1 MERMRGSSGVF
12 GRFWATDFGSWTS
25 TPWCRRGAVTMKM
38 TRSTSMTSTR
48 GVTLMSEKAFAS
60 SSSLKATCRPALG
73 EVALGQVHELE
84 LEVAHLG
91 ARRAHLPAEVVVRDE
106 RGHRGDE
113 AGGGVDEGFRDA
125 RRHDDDRRRAL
136 LGDLLERDH
145 DAHDGSEEAD
155 ERRGRG
161 GGGEERHPAPET
173 RRLDPCRALERAA
186 GVETTR
192 LGRGMSFLATTASA
206 TPFIGLFG
214 TVMGI
219 MIAFQQIA
227 QKGSTSIVVVAPGI
241 AEALINTAAGL
252 VAAVPALI
260 AYNNFGGKM
269 RAVRAEM
276 RDFALEFMNLAERHF
291 T

>member
-1 MERMRGSSGVF
+1 MTETGGSNIVQLFTSAGPTAKAVLLVLAFFSLVSWAIIIGRMWSFSRAASDSRAFLNHFRKSRKFADVLGICDKCESSPLVGIFRAGYAELDQQVKD
-12 GRFWATDFGSWTS
+12 GR
-25 TPWCRRGAVTMKM
+25 
-38 TRSTSMTSTR
+38 
-48 GVTLMSEKAFAS
+48 
-60 SSSLKATCRPALG
+60 
-73 EVALGQVHELE
+73 EVA
-84 LEVAHLG
+84 
-91 ARRAHLPAEVVVRDE
+91 PADT
-106 RGHRGDE
+106 
-113 AGGGVDEGFRDA
+113 
-125 RRHDDDRRRAL
+125 
-136 LGDLLERDH
+136 
-145 DAHDGSEEAD
+145 
-155 ERRGRG
+155 GRLFVKSLASI
-161 GGGEERHPAPET
+161 E
-173 RRLDPCRALERAA
+173 RALERAA

-192 LGRGMSFLATTASA
+192 LTRGLPFLATTASA

-219 MIAFQQIA
+219 MIAFSQIA

-269 RAVRAEM
+269 RVTRAEM